1 MYDRKI
7 QCITKLKK
15 CNTNK
20 YIVFKCDTPL
30 FSVSPTPITLSLT
43 SQGEHPPDPLSFPSA
58 NALGFFLL
66 SILGKRYNKDIL
78 QNIKRRDVKMTIE
91 AKKNMQST

>member
-1 MYDRKI
+1 MYLNVI
-7 QCITKLKK
+7 HPYFQSL
-15 CNTNK
+15 
-20 YIVFKCDTPL
+20 L
-30 FSVSPTPITLSLT
+30 SPVTLSLT

-66 SILGKRYNKDIL
+66 SIPGKRYNKDIL
-78 QNIKRRDVKMTIE
+78 HNIKRRDVKMTIE